1 MQKNNTIKNWL
12 TQGILITTCVISI
25 TQICHAIPTL
35 YETYDTS
42 HPEIGKNGAVATQ
55 EAHATKVGLDILK
68 KGGNA
73 IDAAVAIGYALA
85 VTLPRAGNIGGGGF
99 MTIWLNKEQ
108 KAYVINYREKAP
120 HSISINEIRS
130 MPHDQFI
137 YSYKAAGVPGTVAG
151 LNMANKKFGKLKLPT
166 VINPAIKLA
175 ENGFPISRGFL
186 DATSYSKDILNQDI
200 LAKQFFL
207 NKQLQIN
214 AIFKQPELAKTL
226 KLIAKHGDA
235 GFYSGETANLIT
247 KAVRDNHGYITKN
260 DLKTYTAELVE
271 PIISTYR
278 NYKIITPPPPSSG
291 GPVVAEILN
300 ILEALNIHALPNNS
314 ADYFHFLT
322 ESFNLAYIDR
332 NYNLGDPKFGKNNL
346 DKMIS
351 KDYAKELAKTIN
363 TKNHIKTA
371 MFDQSTTIWHEG
383 KNTTHYT
390 VIDKDLN
397 VVSNTYTLN
406 LEFGAGKIIPGTG
419 FFINNELDDFTINLG
434 EKNSF
439 NLIQGEKNLIAANKQ
454 PLSSMAPTIVL
465 TNNNQPYLATG
476 SPGGSKIITAIVQVI
491 LNTIDR
497 KLNVSSAL
505 AMPRIHSQFI
515 PDELQYENGISN
527 DSLEILKK
535 MGHKTKLSS
544 AMGSAQSIVYNDD
557 YMQAAADLRRS
568 GALACT
574 Y

>member
-1 MQKNNTIKNWL
+1 M
-12 TQGILITTCVISI
+12 S
-25 TQICHAIPTL
+25 QICPAIPTL

-108 KAYVINYREKAP
+108 KAYVINYREKTP
-120 HSISINEIRS
+120 HSISINEIRN

-137 YSYKAAGVPGTVAG
+137 YSYKAAGTPGTVAG
-151 LNMANKKFGKLKLPT
+151 LNLANKKFGKLKLHT
-166 VINPAIKLA
+166 IINPAIKLA

-186 DATSYSKDILNQDI
+186 DATSYSKDILNQDT

-214 AIFKQPELAKTL
+214 TLFKQPELARTL

-247 KAVRDNHGYITKN
+247 KAMRANDGYITKN

-278 NYKIITPPPPSSG
+278 NYKIITTPPPSSG

-300 ILEALNIHALPNNS
+300 ILEALNIHTLPNNS

-332 NYNLGDPKFGKNNL
+332 NYNLGDPKFVKNNL
-346 DKMIS
+346 EKMLS
-351 KDYAKELAKTIN
+351 KDYAAELAKTIN
-363 TKNHIKTA
+363 TKNHVKTA
-371 MFDQSTTIWHEG
+371 MLDQSKAIWHEG

-406 LEFGAGKIIPGTG
+406 LEFGSGKLIPGTG

-439 NLIQGEKNLIAANKQ
+439 NLIQGEKNIIAANKQ

-465 TNNNQPYLATG
+465 TNNNQPFLATG

-535 MGHKTKLSS
+535 MGHTTKLSS

-557 YMQAAADLRRS
+557 YMQAAADQRRS